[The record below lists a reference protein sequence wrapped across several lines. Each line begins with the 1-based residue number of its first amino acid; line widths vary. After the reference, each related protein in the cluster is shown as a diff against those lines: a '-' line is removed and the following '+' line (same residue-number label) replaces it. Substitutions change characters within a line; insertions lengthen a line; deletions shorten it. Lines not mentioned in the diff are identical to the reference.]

1 MKSVLR
7 LSGVK
12 PLYALLLL
20 LGIFALAPD
29 TANAQSAPGG
39 TVISN
44 RAAIRYTEPTGSPVD
59 TVSNTVTVTV
69 TNVTGLV
76 ITPDAGTAPGVNGGA
91 SNVTRT
97 FVITNPGNITE
108 TIGFGA
114 SGASLIKSGPFTVTA
129 AFVDVDGSGAFN
141 AGDID
146 ILAASP
152 TNLTL
157 NLGASVNVIVRGDV
171 SATAAEGASIT
182 LQMGDAGAN
191 SPSFDNVPADLSA
204 PSVKTIGSTGVN
216 GNLEAR
222 GDMSFTVLATGN
234 VLIGPSGQPA
244 AVGPDGTT
252 NTDYT
257 NKTQVTGVAVPS
269 GSNSTAG
276 ATITFVNT
284 IRNGSTS
291 ADNVV
296 ITAPTIPAGSGW
308 VVEVRTG
315 ANPFVNITAAS
326 TTINVPASSD
336 LNIDVRITVPSGIP
350 VLTGYS
356 TVLRATSGITA
367 ANWNETIDRV
377 WTGFINAVKT
387 QSVLNSTGVGPANA
401 AVPGAVITYTIT
413 YTNVT
418 AASGTNNANLTAT
431 NVIVT
436 EDGSAAPNNWASFT
450 NHVVGSVVV
459 APATGVTITG
469 DTAGSSLITA
479 TIPSLAPG
487 ASGTLTFKRTVK

>member
-1 MKSVLR
+1 M
-7 LSGVK
+7 
-12 PLYALLLL
+12 
-20 LGIFALAPD
+20 D
-29 TANAQSAPGG
+29 
-39 TVISN
+39 
-44 RAAIRYTEPTGSPVD
+44 
-59 TVSNTVTVTV
+59 
-69 TNVTGLV
+69 
-76 ITPDAGTAPGVNGGA
+76 
-91 SNVTRT
+91 
-97 FVITNPGNITE
+97 
-108 TIGFGA
+108 
-114 SGASLIKSGPFTVTA
+114 
-129 AFVDVDGSGAFN
+129 
-141 AGDID
+141 
-146 ILAASP
+146 
-152 TNLTL
+152 
-157 NLGASVNVIVRGDV
+157 
-171 SATAAEGASIT
+171 
-182 LQMGDAGAN
+182 
-191 SPSFDNVPADLSA
+191 
-204 PSVKTIGSTGVN
+204 
-216 GNLEAR
+216 
-222 GDMSFTVLATGN
+222 
-234 VLIGPSGQPA
+234 
-244 AVGPDGTT
+244 
-252 NTDYT
+252 
-257 NKTQVTGVAVPS
+257 
-269 GSNSTAG
+269 
-276 ATITFVNT
+276 
-284 IRNGSTS
+284 
-291 ADNVV
+291 
-296 ITAPTIPAGSGW
+296 TAPTIPAGSGW